1 MIIGIGTD
9 IIEIARV
16 ERTLERFGRRFL
28 NRVFTAEEQARAA
41 RTARPAAV
49 LAKRWAAK
57 EACWKALGPGSKN
70 GIAWHDFTVTSTPY
84 GTPILVL
91 KGRAAER
98 LSQDIPSSGRARIDL
113 SLSDERQYAVAF
125 VVISAVLGPIC

>member
-16 ERTLERFGRRFL
+16 ERTLARFGRRFL
-28 NRVFTAEEQARAA
+28 DRVFTAEEQARAA
-41 RTARPAAV
+41 QTARPATV

-57 EACWKALGPGSKN
+57 EACWKALGPGSKK
-70 GIAWHDFTVTSTPY
+70 GIVWHDFTVTSTSD

-91 KGRAAER
+91 RGRAAER
-98 LSQDIPSSGRARIDL
+98 LRQDTPAGGRARIDL
-113 SLSDERQYAVAF
+113 SLSDERQFAVAF
-125 VVISAVLGPIC
+125 VVISASQGPIC